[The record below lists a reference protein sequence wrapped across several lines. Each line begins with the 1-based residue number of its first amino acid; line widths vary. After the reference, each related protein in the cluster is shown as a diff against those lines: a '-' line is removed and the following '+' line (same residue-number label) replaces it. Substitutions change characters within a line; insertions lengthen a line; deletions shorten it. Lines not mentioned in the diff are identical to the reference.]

1 MSTQTIIHITYGCDG
16 IVVPLELCA
25 IDDQGEERA
34 LAFRPFENTEATAL
48 NQVLNEIPEDNFIVM
63 LDFVPGQKPE
73 ELSAGD
79 LAHMTGCARLSKAAV
94 IHQTIAG
101 NAARLTANFL
111 QKLHGVTGLQNATKP
126 ENETGITV
134 FSVTNQDDP
143 LCLGYIHPE
152 DKLDYSFGIV
162 RITEH
167 DSDRSSF
174 RMITPQ
180 TVASNRIYS
189 APIVEKYAHK
199 FLSQCPVI
207 WQALLTQAFGNREH
221 PRHKSCVVVRVGD
234 SAHLQ
239 KLKHLAG
246 VHEHTPFLAGINKPL
261 RYDQIT
267 GIQIGRNGKIETS
280 TVLDKNIPVRPSLTS
295 NKCLVATQKIA
306 GFLGA
311 SPDEC
316 TLWLFPH
323 AACHKDGTQ

>member
-1 MSTQTIIHITYGCDG
+1 MSAQTIIHITYGCDG
-16 IVVPLELCA
+16 VVVPLELCA
-25 IDDQGEERA
+25 IDDRGGEEA

-48 NQVLNEIPEDNFIVM
+48 NRVLNGIPEDNFTVM

-73 ELSAGD
+73 KLSAGD
-79 LAHMTGCARLSKAAV
+79 LAHMTGCARLSKAVV

-101 NAARLTANFL
+101 NAARLTANYL
-111 QKLHGVTGLQNATKP
+111 QKLHDLTGLQNATKP
-126 ENETGITV
+126 KNGTDITV
-134 FSVTNQDDP
+134 FSVTNQNDL
-143 LCLGYIHPE
+143 LCLDYIHSE
-152 DKLDYSFGIV
+152 NKLDYSFGIV
-162 RITEH
+162 RVTEH
-167 DSDRSSF
+167 DSDRSNF

-180 TVASNRIYS
+180 TVASSRIHS

-207 WQALLTQAFGNREH
+207 WQALLTQAFENR
-221 PRHKSCVVVRVGD
+221 RHHHHESCVVVRAGD

-261 RYDQIT
+261 RYDQVT
-267 GIQIGRNGKIETS
+267 GIQIGRNGKIETLM
-280 TVLDKNIPVRPSLTS
+280 VLDKNIPVRPSLTL
-295 NKCLVATQKIA
+295 NECLVATQKIA

-311 SPDEC
+311 SSDEC

-323 AACHKDGTQ
+323 TACHKDDTQ